1 MQMQSHKRT
10 FVMPLVNDPILIRLN
25 ISNVTKDKKTKNI
38 NWYGSK
44 QNAIFSGIIANKI
57 ENPNI
62 GTMLCEQT
70 HGVLSMSKPKP
81 RTARY
86 FDS

>member
-1 MQMQSHKRT
+1 MQSQKRT

-44 QNAIFSGIIANKI
+44 QNSTFSGIIANRI
-57 ENPNI
+57 EKPNI
-62 GTMLCEQT
+62 GAMRCQQT
-70 HGVLSMSKPKP
+70 HRVSNMPKPKP
-81 RTARY
+81 QPIIE
-86 FDS
+86 